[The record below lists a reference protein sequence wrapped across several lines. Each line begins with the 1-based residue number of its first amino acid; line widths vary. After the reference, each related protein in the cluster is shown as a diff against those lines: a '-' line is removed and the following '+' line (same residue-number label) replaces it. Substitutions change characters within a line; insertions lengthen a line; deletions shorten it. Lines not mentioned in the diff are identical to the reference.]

1 MDLHDFIVESNRIE
15 GINRPS
21 TTQEVIA
28 HEDLLALSAI
38 SVQDVEKFVDACAG
52 APLRRRAGMNVY
64 VGNHVPPPGGP
75 EVEQQLKLLLA
86 DMAIFGTR
94 VIPAEYH
101 QRYETL
107 HPFMDGN
114 GRSGRALWAWQR
126 LQRGESPFALG
137 FLWSYYYETLQ
148 QSRYETEGP

>member
-1 MDLHDFIVESNRIE
+1 MEKNAVRHHRQRHVTE
-15 GINRPS
+15 GLVPQRLN
-21 TTQEVIA
+21 VI
-28 HEDLLALSAI
+28 HDLL
-38 SVQDVEKFVDACAG
+38 
-52 APLRRRAGMNVY
+52 
-64 VGNHVPPPGGP
+64 
-75 EVEQQLKLLLA
+75 KLFLA

-137 FLWSYYYETLQ
+137 FLWAYYYETLQ
-148 QSRYETEGP
+148 QSR